1 MTKIIDITKYNVSNK
16 KIPLEFDGFK
26 IVQITDLHN
35 EVFGDSNKE
44 LINKIDEINP
54 DMVVL
59 TGDLIIGNGE
69 SYTDNLDFL
78 KKISDKY
85 DTYSVLGNHEQEA
98 MVDKYSNY
106 YEEYFERLENL
117 NITHLNNENIRVYKG
132 DSHINI
138 YGLVLPLKYYPNA
151 LECFKK
157 IVKDV
162 DSELLKDVLGEA
174 KKNQFNILLA
184 HNPLFFDDY
193 AKWDM
198 DLVFSGHIHGGMIR
212 IPRLGG
218 LLSPTRRLFPKY
230 DWGKFDVNES
240 TLILSKGLGGGGFV
254 PRILCNPEVMC
265 VTLNSI

>member
-1 MTKIIDITKYNVSNK
+1 MTKRLDITKYNISNK
-16 KIPLEFDGFK
+16 KIPLEFDRFK

-35 EVFGDSNKE
+35 EVFGDNNKE
-44 LINKIDEINP
+44 LIDKIDEIDP
-54 DMVVL
+54 DIVIL

-78 KKISDKY
+78 KIISGKY

-98 MVDKYSNY
+98 MVGKYSQY
-106 YEEYFERLENL
+106 YKDYFERLDAL
-117 NITHLNNENIRVYKG
+117 NIKHLNNENVKVCKG
-132 DSHINI
+132 DSYISI
-138 YGLVLPLKYYPNA
+138 YGLVIPLKYYPHA
-151 LECFKK
+151 FECLKK
-157 IVKDV
+157 IIKEV
-162 DSELLKDVLGEA
+162 DKELLKDVLGEA
-174 KKNQFNILLA
+174 KNDEFNILLA

-212 IPRLGG
+212 IPGLGG
-218 LLSPTRRLFPKY
+218 LLSPTRRFFPKY

-265 VTLNSI
+265 VTLNTI